1 MKNKIV
7 TNTHTRV
14 CEANTKDVKFKISK
28 IQNYAPYYSDTK
40 REITVKH

>member
-7 TNTHTRV
+7 TNSQVYARQPQ
-14 CEANTKDVKFKISK
+14 DVKFKIPK